1 MFSLKIMFFVQHM
14 NIETTNTNT
23 LTLLDNN
30 KQRCD
35 VSLTDAIGGQQ
46 NTTFITKLKEHF
58 TEEEQQLY
66 VANLYMYMNYHPTN
80 EYPINL
86 EDVYKMIGFVHK
98 KNAKR
103 TLENNFI
110 EGEDYKVAL
119 LHTEKRKNEKEVL
132 LLPTEKQKT
141 DENRGGHNKEDIMLN
156 VDTFKNLCMLART
169 DQGKQIR
176 KYYVK
181 LENVYNE
188 IINDEIQQ
196 SKQELEENKR
206 QLEERNKQIEETT
219 RELHLYKQKTYE
231 EIEKTGHVYIIRTD
245 GGYKVG
251 KTKDINNRVK
261 GLQTGNNREIE
272 VVFDFK
278 TSNSDLLEK
287 NVHYI
292 LDRYR
297 CNSNREF
304 FDCDPEY
311 IKRII
316 TIVGSTID
324 TLKSC
329 YKHISNDELTSR
341 LESGVKFTIND
352 KTDRPPEY
360 NAENINFCNWLDKN
374 VRERHNSLLNLKD
387 VCESYL
393 DKKNIHSSVANRI
406 RIDLESWIRR
416 RFDNIRYIYTDSS
429 LNGIKYK
436 GWIGLELVV

>member
-1 MFSLKIMFFVQHM
+1 M
-14 NIETTNTNT
+14 NSENTNNQIQSGNT
-23 LTLLDNN
+23 NSDNLLIKQFNELDITIYGTYEEPLFKAKDIGNLLEMSNIREVIKNFNN
-30 KQRCD
+30 KQRC
-35 VSLTDAIGGQQ
+35 VSLTDTAFGKKEI
-46 NTTFITKLKEHF
+46 TFL
-58 TEEEQQLY
+58 TEQGL
-66 VANLYMYMNYHPTN
+66 
-80 EYPINL
+80 
-86 EDVYKMIGFVHK
+86 
-98 KNAKR
+98 
-103 TLENNFI
+103 
-110 EGEDYKVAL
+110 YKVLMRSRKKIA
-119 LHTEKRKNEKEVL
+119 EQFQDWVCEVVEEIRKN
-132 LLPTEKQKT
+132 
-141 DENRGGHNKEDIMLN
+141 
-156 VDTFKNLCMLART
+156 
-169 DQGKQIR
+169 GK
-176 KYYVK
+176 Y
-181 LENVYNE
+181 
-188 IINDEIQQ
+188 
-196 SKQELEENKR
+196 ELEKK
-206 QLEERNKQIEETT
+206 LEERNKQIEETQ

-304 FDCDPEY
+304 FDCNPEY

-316 TIVGSTID
+316 TVVGSTID

-329 YKHISNDELTSR
+329 YKHISNDELTKR

-360 NAENINFCNWLDKN
+360 NAENVDFCNWLDKN
-374 VRERHNSLLNLKD
+374 IRERHNSLLNLKD

-429 LNGIKYK
+429 LNGIRYK
-436 GWIGLELVV
+436 GWIGLELAV